1 MKLLLFALALISC
14 STFYAQE
21 TKKKAAPF
29 VRVYDLNG
37 IKISKGRIDSLTD
50 TSLVV
55 ESSEKITTIEV
66 NRIGYIKTKRSA
78 GNNILWGAGIGAST
92 GLIAGAIEGES
103 EGIFGSTVPV
113 EENIIMGTIVL
124 MPVGA
129 AIGAIT
135 AITKNSDNY
144 YINGDTTKWKAFR
157 VTMEEQSQLP

>member
-78 GNNILWGAGIGAST
+78 GNNILWGAAIGT
-92 GLIAGAIEGES
+92 GFGAISGFATGGENEWWGQGEGAA
-103 EGIFGSTVPV
+103 GFGIIFGA
-113 EENIIMGTIVL
+113 MGS
-124 MPVGA
+124 G
-129 AIGAIT
+129 IGAIT
-135 AITKNSDNY
+135 AIFKNSKTFPIDGDVSKWNTFKKA
-144 YINGDTTKWKAFR
+144 IN
-157 VTMEEQSQLP
+157 E

>member
-1 MKLLLFALALISC
+1 MKFLLFALALISC

-29 VRVYDLNG
+29 VRVYDLDG

-55 ESSEKITTIEV
+55 VSSEKITTIEV
-66 NRIGYIKTKRSA
+66 SRIGYIKTKRSA

-135 AITKNSDNY
+135 ALIKNSETFSID
-144 YINGDTTKWKAFR
+144 GDIIKWKAFR
-157 VTMEEQSQLP
+157 EAIEE